1 MTNSDGQDIIEETGS
16 GEYHKYYETE
26 NKKVETIGDK
36 TKTTETISD
45 NDTLTKIKLV
55 GNQYCYLTHSK
66 NTDKFGRT
74 TSELMHK
81 DTASVSNNLYNKEYS
96 YMTIYNGNTTDKV
109 SKITYTG
116 AYNKTFRYG
125 YDGCG
130 NISEINDMWYL
141 YDEAGQLTTEVN
153 IKTDTG
159 KDYVYDKGGNITEV
173 RHFENGEY
181 GATDTYTYGNSNWK
195 DLLTEYNGNK
205 ITYDEIGNPLTY
217 YNGMEFSWTMGRRLE
232 SVINGKSKTRYTY
245 NADGLRTSKKIN
257 AAKFNYYWN
266 GDKLTA
272 QTWQGNTLYFY
283 YDKDGN
289 PIAFEYNDVFYYY
302 ITNLQGDIVAILR
315 TDGII
320 VAEYE
325 YDAWGNFTI
334 LRNTN
339 NIANTNPLRYRG
351 YYYDTD
357 TGLYYL
363 QSRYYDSNIGRFINA
378 DSADMISKN
387 ALNLFSY
394 CACNPIMYVDSN
406 GYYRAYIFSNAQF
419 YNESKYI
426 RDSLKRYFKNNLSSN
441 LYKLNTAKKF
451 IKKWNAIKS
460 ADVIVLNAHA
470 DQKQIF
476 DDLTR
481 NKIFNKLCILKCK
494 ALIILGCNAGH
505 YNYIW
510 NNVAYNFSLSITG
523 TVVAS
528 DGTVYSES
536 TYPYNSKIVREP
548 YFESR
553 NDKTFL
559 KIANNKRSNNW
570 GWVLYRSVYG
580 KKYVTTT
587 WYSTNLY
594 KITMPSILNYLKSC
608 GLVKF

>member
-1 MTNSDGQDIIEETGS
+1 MCLFCLRANLTNSDGQDIIEETGS
-16 GEYHKYYETE
+16 GVYHKYYETE

-74 TSELMHK
+74 SSELMHK
-81 DTASVSNNLYNKEYS
+81 DTASVSKNLYNKEYS

-116 AYNKTFRYG
+116 TYNKTFRYG

-181 GATDTYTYGNSNWK
+181 GETDKYTYGNSNWK

-232 SVINGKSKTRYTY
+232 SVTNGKSKTRYTY
-245 NADGLRTSKKIN
+245 NADGLRTSKIIN
-257 AAKFNYYWN
+257 GTRFNYYWN

-272 QTWQGNTLYFY
+272 QTWPGNTLYFY

-363 QSRYYDSNIGRFINA
+363 QSRYYDANIGRFINA
-378 DSADMISKN
+378 DDAELLGMSGEIVSN
-387 ALNLFSY
+387 NLFAY
-394 CACNPIMYVDSN
+394 CENNPIMYSDSS
-406 GYYRAYIFSNAQF
+406 GYWIVRAVVAAASGVIFGGIAYAIGRAIGLKGKSLTALTAGFTAIGLAIGLWKGVAILNKINKLIKPVIYFFSNPGKVYFGLKLLNIIQF
-419 YNESKYI
+419 EIHNP
-426 RDSLKRYFKNNLSSN
+426 
-441 LYKLNTAKKF
+441 
-451 IKKWNAIKS
+451 
-460 ADVIVLNAHA
+460 HH
-470 DQKQIF
+470 
-476 DDLTR
+476 
-481 NKIFNKLCILKCK
+481 NKPIHF
-494 ALIILGCNAGH
+494 
-505 YNYIW
+505 
-510 NNVAYNFSLSITG
+510 
-523 TVVAS
+523 VVR
-528 DGTVYSES
+528 
-536 TYPYNSKIVREP
+536 I
-548 YFESR
+548 
-553 NDKTFL
+553 FL
-559 KIANNKRSNNW
+559 KTGQKVW
-570 GWVLYRSVYG
+570 EWWL
-580 KKYVTTT
+580 KK
-587 WYSTNLY
+587 
-594 KITMPSILNYLKSC
+594 
-608 GLVKF
+608 

>member
-1 MTNSDGQDIIEETGS
+1 
-16 GEYHKYYETE
+16 
-26 NKKVETIGDK
+26 
-36 TKTTETISD
+36 
-45 NDTLTKIKLV
+45 
-55 GNQYCYLTHSK
+55 
-66 NTDKFGRT
+66 
-74 TSELMHK
+74 MHK
-81 DTASVSNNLYNKEYS
+81 DTASVSKNLYNKEYS
-96 YMTIYNGNTTDKV
+96 YMTMHNGNTTDKV

-116 AYNKTFRYG
+116 TYNKTFRYG

-153 IKTDTG
+153 INTNTG

-232 SVINGKSKTRYTY
+232 SVTNGKSKTRYTY

-302 ITNLQGDIVAILR
+302 ITNLQGDIVGILR
-315 TDGII
+315 SDGII

-325 YDAWGNFTI
+325 YDAWGNCTI
-334 LRNTN
+334 IQNLN

-378 DSADMISKN
+378 DDLNVITSPEGFEKKVLGI
-387 ALNLFSY
+387 NLFSY
-394 CACNPIMYVDSN
+394 GNNSPILNKDYYGYFTGVEESYVLIICILACVNAITATLPKTSGSFSGGISWGGNTPATTNVRIENTKLLTVAANTKVTVRTKAKSVATSLTKSANKAKIKVKKAEYMLATEVYYGSNKRGATRNYVPT
-406 GYYRAYIFSNAQF
+406 IKI
-419 YNESKYI
+419 SK
-426 RDSLKRYFKNNLSSN
+426 
-441 LYKLNTAKKF
+441 NTAVKVLKAKGSIFTRYSIWAKGVAQLAGNGKTEHHIAKKAGYF
-451 IKKWNAIKS
+451 SHYHAMKTVKKNGKS
-460 ADVIVLNAHA
+460 KSVKMNGHA
-470 DQKQIF
+470 F
-476 DDLTR
+476 
-481 NKIFNKLCILKCK
+481 
-494 ALIILGCNAGH
+494 
-505 YNYIW
+505 Y
-510 NNVAYNFSLSITG
+510 TG
-523 TVVAS
+523 
-528 DGTVYSES
+528 G
-536 TYPYNSKIVREP
+536 
-548 YFESR
+548 
-553 NDKTFL
+553 
-559 KIANNKRSNNW
+559 
-570 GWVLYRSVYG
+570 
-580 KKYVTTT
+580 
-587 WYSTNLY
+587 
-594 KITMPSILNYLKSC
+594 
-608 GLVKF
+608 